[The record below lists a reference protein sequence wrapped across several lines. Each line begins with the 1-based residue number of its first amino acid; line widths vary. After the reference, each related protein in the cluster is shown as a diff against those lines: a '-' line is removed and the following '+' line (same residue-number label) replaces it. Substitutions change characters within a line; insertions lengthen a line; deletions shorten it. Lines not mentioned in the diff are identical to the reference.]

1 MKISEYTLFL
11 AIIACFSLFVFLILG
26 NKEEEPIQEAP
37 IIEEEIL
44 EQEPIIEEEEI
55 EEPKEEPIQ
64 EAPIIEEEILKQEPI
79 IEESKAFFSI
89 IKRLVDWGHHTPANP
104 RFIDTIVIHSSYD
117 ALGNDPFSV
126 EGVLYEYKLYK
137 VSPHYLIDR
146 KGNVYQLV
154 ENKNIAY
161 HAGESIMEDKRT
173 NVNDFSI
180 GIELINTKTIPPNEE
195 QYNALFELIEHLS
208 SEYDVNYVLGHHHI
222 APQRKTDPWLF
233 DWEKLNSVLGR
244 T

>member
-55 EEPKEEPIQ
+55 EEPEEQ
-64 EAPIIEEEILKQEPI
+64 PIIEEEEIEEPEEQPI

-117 ALGNDPFSV
+117 ALGTDPFSV

-154 ENKNIAY
+154 
-161 HAGESIMEDKRT
+161 G
-173 NVNDFSI
+173 
-180 GIELINTKTIPPNEE
+180 L
-195 QYNALFELIEHLS
+195 HLAFFVS
-208 SEYDVNYVLGHHHI
+208 
-222 APQRKTDPWLF
+222 F
-233 DWEKLNSVLGR
+233 
-244 T
+244 

>member
-11 AIIACFSLFVFLILG
+11 VIIICFSLFVFLVLG

-55 EEPKEEPIQ
+55 EEPEEQ
-64 EAPIIEEEILKQEPI
+64 PIIEEEEIEEPEEQPI

-117 ALGNDPFSV
+117 ALGTDPFSV

-154 ENKNIAY
+154 ENKDIAY

-208 SEYDVNYVLGHHHI
+208 SEYDINYVLGHHHI

>member
-79 IEESKAFFSI
+79 IEEPKASFSI
-89 IKRLVDWGHHTPANP
+89 IKRLVDWGHHTLANP

-161 HAGESIMEDKRT
+161 HAGESTMEDKRT

-208 SEYDVNYVLGHHHI
+208 SEYDINYVLGHHHI